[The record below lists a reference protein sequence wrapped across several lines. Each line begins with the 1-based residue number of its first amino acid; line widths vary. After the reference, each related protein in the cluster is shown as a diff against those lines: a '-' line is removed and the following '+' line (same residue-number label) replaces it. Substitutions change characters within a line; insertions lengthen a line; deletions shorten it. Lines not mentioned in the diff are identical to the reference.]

1 MKAKVNKIDIY
12 IKKENDHQARIIFQ
26 TEKAMKPFKKTILG
40 IFLDKNNSTVA
51 DIDEVPKFIQW
62 VHSHGLTF
70 DSEIDVR

>member
-1 MKAKVNKIDIY
+1 MKTKANTVDIY
-12 IKKENDHQARIIFQ
+12 IKKENEHQARITFQ
-26 TEKAMKPFKKTILG
+26 TDKSLKPFKKTILG

-62 VHSHGLTF
+62 IRSHELTF